1 MQLPRS
7 KKWMDQTQCV
17 SMAANAG
24 RSVQANV
31 HPTGH
36 QATIRLDW
44 DPGDPF
50 SEAWAIYNHVGSLTS
65 SE

>member
-1 MQLPRS
+1 
-7 KKWMDQTQCV
+7 MDQTQCV